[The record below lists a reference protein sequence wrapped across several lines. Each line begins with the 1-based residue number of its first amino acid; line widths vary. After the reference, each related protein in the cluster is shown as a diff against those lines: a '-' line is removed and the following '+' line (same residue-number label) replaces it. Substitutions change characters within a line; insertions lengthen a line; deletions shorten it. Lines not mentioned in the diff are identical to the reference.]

1 MDSFS
6 VRLTCPH
13 CRRDLEIRLDCKEMP
28 DGFHLNLGPHRC
40 SNCARDLTL
49 FASRA
54 NQEFVEFRLVDPQRP
69 WTLEEIMKQE
79 G

>member
-1 MDSFS
+1 
-6 VRLTCPH
+6 
-13 CRRDLEIRLDCKEMP
+13 MP

-40 SNCARDLTL
+40 SNCGRELIL

-54 NQEFVEFRLVDPQRP
+54 NKKFVEFRLVDPLRE
-69 WTLEEIMKQE
+69 WTLDEILKQE